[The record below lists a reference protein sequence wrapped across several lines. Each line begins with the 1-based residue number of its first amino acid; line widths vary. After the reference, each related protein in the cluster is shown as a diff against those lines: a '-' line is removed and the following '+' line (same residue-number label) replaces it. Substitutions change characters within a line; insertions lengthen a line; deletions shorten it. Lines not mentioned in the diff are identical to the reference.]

1 MDERCLLFLVKDPM
15 HGTVKTRL
23 ASSIGADIAQNLY
36 TNFIH
41 DMLSKL
47 KNKKFPFFICFYP
60 EDALR
65 GLKKLLGEQY
75 PYLPQRGDDLG
86 QRMEYC
92 FHSVFSMGFHHVIA
106 IGSDVPDLP
115 EEIIDDAF
123 RFLTRV
129 DCVIGPSFDGGYY
142 LIGFRSDSLLPEA
155 FKGIEWGTKVVLKK
169 TTDIVRRHHLRTQLL
184 KTWRDIDTVEDLRQF
199 FEKNKNTSLCPQTM
213 TYLQSLKI
221 PHLKDIK

>member
-1 MDERCLLFLVKDPM
+1 MDERCLLFLVKDPT
-15 HGTVKTRL
+15 HGRVKTRL
-23 ASSIGADIAQNLY
+23 ASSIGTDTTQNLY
-36 TNFIH
+36 TAFIH
-41 DMLSKL
+41 DLLSKFE
-47 KNKKFPFFICFYP
+47 NKPFPFFICFYP

-75 PYLPQRGDDLG
+75 SYLPQKGDDLG

-92 FHSVFSMGFHHVIA
+92 FHGVFSKGFQHVIA

-115 EEIIDDAF
+115 AEIIDDAF
-123 RFLTRV
+123 GFLARV

-142 LIGFRSDSLLPEA
+142 LIGFRRHSFLPQV
-155 FKGIEWGTKVVLKK
+155 FTGIEWGTEVVLKK
-169 TTDIVRRHHLRTQLL
+169 TTEIVRRHHLRTQLL
-184 KTWRDIDTVEDLRQF
+184 RTWRDIDTVEDLRQL

-221 PHLKDIK
+221 PYLKDIK